1 MKSTPRVALLS
12 SWFDLMKSR
21 KKPVRRSSKPIRW
34 RQVILLVAL
43 ICLFAGGWCWYVR
56 QPAWAAKEALR
67 LGNDTEAEQLLEAAG
82 KRWPQQPSWKAEVE
96 FLRARLARHRGHLR
110 EMQTHLLA
118 ARDAGYDM
126 KKLNREQ
133 TLAKAQLGEMR
144 GAERELATLLN
155 DPQGDEQEIC
165 NAFIQGYLQI
175 QQYEAARQLLSSW
188 ASDFPE
194 DPRPLFLRGT
204 VQMNAELW
212 KEAEADFRKA
222 LAVDPKH
229 AQSAYHLAS
238 VLLTQKHPDRAMK
251 YFLVAAQDK
260 ALKLT
265 ALAGQGHC
273 YRLLG
278 KPDKSRQKLDE
289 ILEIDPQDVT
299 ANFELARLDLDDG
312 EYQKA
317 RLRLEPIVAADPQHT
332 DARYHLAI
340 VLREQGSPAEAQEH
354 FLAVREINEQ
364 LANASDLAERIT
376 MDASSADTRLKIA
389 RIYMQYGSRREGL
402 MWLRSNMT
410 IAPDHI
416 ESLRELEKYYR
427 KRYDEE
433 PENDRF
439 LELAEEYQRRQTVP
453 VQNTP

>member
-1 MKSTPRVALLS
+1 
-12 SWFDLMKSR
+12 MKSR
-21 KKPVRRSSKPIRW
+21 KKPVRRSQKPIRW
-34 RQVILLVAL
+34 RQVVLLVTC

-56 QPAWAAKEALR
+56 RPAWAAQEALR
-67 LGNDTEAEQLLEAAG
+67 IGNDAEAEKLLEVAG
-82 KRWPQQPSWKAEVE
+82 KRWPQQAAWRAENE
-96 FLRARLARHRGHLR
+96 FLRARLARHRGELR
-110 EMQTHLLA
+110 EMQKHLLA
-118 ARDAGYDM
+118 ARDGGYDLQ
-126 KKLNREQ
+126 KLEREQ
-133 TLAKAQLGEMR
+133 ILTKAQLGEMR

-165 NAFIQGYLQI
+165 NAFVQGYLQI

-222 LAVDPKH
+222 LVVEPGH

-251 YFLVAAQDK
+251 YFNIAAQDK
-260 ALKLT
+260 TLKLT
-265 ALAGQGHC
+265 SLAGQGHC

-278 KPDKSRQKLDE
+278 KPDKSRQKLNE
-289 ILEIDPQDVT
+289 ILEAEPKDVT

-312 EYQKA
+312 EYAKA
-317 RLRLEPIVAADPQHT
+317 RLRLEPIVAADPRHT

-340 VLREQGSPAEAQEH
+340 VLREEGNPAEAQEH

-376 MDASSADTRLKIA
+376 MDASSAETRLEIA
-389 RIYMQYGSRREGL
+389 KIYMQYGSRREGL

-410 IAPDHI
+410 IAPGHI

-433 PENDRF
+433 PGNDRF
-439 LELAEEYQRRQTVP
+439 LELAEEYQRRQSVP

>member
-1 MKSTPRVALLS
+1 MKSQ
-12 SWFDLMKSR
+12 
-21 KKPVRRSSKPIRW
+21 KKPVRRSQKPIRW
-34 RQVILLVAL
+34 RQVILLVTL

-56 QPAWAAKEALR
+56 RPAWAAQEALR
-67 LGNDTEAEQLLEAAG
+67 IGNDNEAEQLLKAAG
-82 KRWPQQPSWKAEVE
+82 KRWPQQESWKAEVE
-96 FLRARLARHRGHLR
+96 FLRARLARHRGKLR
-110 EMQTHLLA
+110 EMHQHLVA
-118 ARDAGYDM
+118 ARDAGYDLG
-126 KKLNREQ
+126 KLNREQ

-155 DPQGDEQEIC
+155 DPKGDEQEIC
-165 NAFIQGYLQI
+165 NAFVQGYLQI

-222 LAVDPKH
+222 LSVEPGH

-251 YFLVAAQDK
+251 FFRVAAQDK
-260 ALKLT
+260 TLKLT

-278 KPDKSRQKLDE
+278 KPDKSRQKLNE
-289 ILEIDPQDVT
+289 ILEVHPKDVT

-312 EYQKA
+312 DYQKA
-317 RLRLEPIVAADPQHT
+317 RLRLEPIVAADPRHT

-340 VLREQGSPAEAQEH
+340 VLREQGDPAAAQEH

-376 MDASSADTRLKIA
+376 MDASSAESRLKIA
-389 RIYMQYGSRREGL
+389 KIYMQYGSRREGL
-402 MWLRSNMT
+402 MWLRSVLTFVPNHSE
-410 IAPDHI
+410 A
-416 ESLRELEKYYR
+416 LKELEQYYR
-427 KRYDEE
+427 TRFRED
-433 PENDRF
+433 PENERF
-439 LELAEEYQRRQTVP
+439 RELAEQYQQRFLAT
-453 VQNTP
+453 QNAP